1 MLGSGFIARFY
12 ADSLIGHRRLDVLH
26 AVYSRDIAKA
36 KTFAN
41 DYKLPVY
48 SDSMEEVV
56 NNPGVDVVV
65 ISLPNDLHLAAVE
78 ACAKAG
84 KHVLCTKPLGRTAH
98 EAKQMLD
105 MVEQAGVMGG
115 YLEDLC
121 YTPKFNKSLAS
132 VKAGALGRILW
143 AKSREAHPGPHS
155 NWFWDKAQSGGG
167 CIVDLGCHCI
177 EIARSYIGKDVRPV
191 EVMCW
196 AATQVHPID
205 AEDNAIGMVKY
216 ANGAIGQ
223 FEVSWC
229 FRGGMD
235 LRDEVMGTEGTIWI
249 NNFLRTG
256 FDMFSTGK
264 GGGYVAEKAESSQG
278 WLFPVGDEVNE
289 LGYNHMFTDM
299 FEAIEQNRPPAETFY
314 DGYIVNAIIDAAYA
328 SAKSGAWEPVKID
341 DWRGSTNTKIA
352 TDFASFDE
360 QYYLIK
366 EEILPHGERKLI
378 LKDKTTGE
386 VIVRDNPPAP

>member
-1 MLGSGFIARFY
+1 MKIAMLGSGFIARFY
-12 ADSLIGHRRLDVLH
+12 ADSLVGHRRLDKLH
-26 AVYSRDIAKA
+26 AVYSRDIKKA
-36 KTFAN
+36 KQFAQ
-41 DYKLPVY
+41 DYNLPVY
-48 SDSMEEVV
+48 SDSMYDVV
-56 NNPGVDVVV
+56 NHPEVDVVV
-65 ISLPNDLHLAAVE
+65 ISLPNDLHLAAVQ

-105 MVEQAGVMGG
+105 AVEAAGVMGG

-132 VKAGALGRILW
+132 VKAGALGRVLW

-155 NWFWDKAQSGGG
+155 NWFWDKEQSGGG
-167 CIVDLGCHCI
+167 AIVDLGCHCI
-177 EIARSYIGKDVRPV
+177 EIARSYIGKQVRPV

-249 NNFLRTG
+249 NNFMRTG

-264 GGGYVAEKAESSQG
+264 GGGYVAEKAESSSG

-299 FEAIEQNRPPAETFY
+299 FEAIDGHREPTETFY
-314 DGYIVNAIIDAAYA
+314 DGYVVNAIIDAAYA
-328 SAKSGAWEPVKID
+328 SAKSGAWEKVVID
-341 DWRGSTNTKIA
+341 DWRGSNDTQIA
-352 TDFASFDE
+352 SDFAVYNE

-366 EEILPHGERKLI
+366 EEILPHGQKKLL

-386 VIVRDNPPAP
+386 VVVRDM